1 MKGIFTLAF
10 SYLRKQKGRSFSII
24 IAIGLATLISFSNI
38 VQKQTDI
45 KLGTEK
51 LHEIF
56 GTYNYEYNDIDNQAL
71 QKILNDNTSDI
82 TYRFKNRVSKT
93 INLGS
98 IVYKNGVKSILNTYS
113 PYYLEESKYELI
125 KGRAPKNENEI
136 VLDNRAIEEMNLENK
151 LGEEIDFNIVK
162 KYKNTDG
169 KQEIYNKN
177 HKFKLVGIVSRH
189 KDYYQE
195 YKEYTL
201 RAFTGGYT
209 NLISENLITKGG
221 YTNLISENLIT
232 NDGFLNVENEKPTKE
247 NLYKRLDKYGLTEYN
262 FTVNVGLIQGLNSI
276 GVSEEAISYEIR
288 KMLLPIAVSALLICN
303 IFMMTLFDMKKS
315 IGMLRAIGA
324 KRHQICSIIF
334 IQSLIL
340 VIIGVLSGFL
350 IGGGY
355 VYNYISKVYPQ
366 NPSLYITKE
375 AILIPI
381 LIAVIM
387 VSISN
392 IVTIYKASRVSPVEG
407 MKNNDFRK
415 PRNRFYYK
423 WIRKVFNI
431 TGDMAYKNTF
441 RFRTRT
447 ILCILSMGLVGSMYI
462 TALSNYNKSD
472 MGVMHIP
479 SQNIGEYDIKLTKD
493 NYNVEN
499 ALGMYSKSDIKK
511 IKNIDD
517 VDDVDGKLVLSG
529 FMNKNESHLE
539 VRGYTEKDL
548 KKLDNYIEE
557 KSDENNSEYINVLI
571 NNHTF
576 GTNKP
581 IDKNL
586 KIGELIEIKIPSVND
601 GKLSYKVEKVRI
613 AGFLDRKWILNN
625 SYGIMITV
633 IMPIEELSKL
643 TNISDVNVI
652 GVKASSGKE
661 KEVENKIEKI
671 IGRKD
676 YNNLESRAKYK
687 VEHEKSQEIVEMQ
700 SMFLLLLMSVVASL
714 NIYYTI
720 KTGILIRTRELST
733 LRSIGMSMKKI
744 KSMLIKESLIYAFLS
759 CIIGSAHAIYKGYK
773 DVSMVN
779 EVMEVGFGA
788 KNLEK
793 FEVPFNEIVIFTFLV
808 IVVCIISVHLS
819 KQKLEKMSISD
830 GINKDE

>member
-10 SYLRKQKGRSFSII
+10 SYLKKQKGRNFSII

-38 VQKQTDI
+38 VQKQTEL

-51 LHEIF
+51 LHKIF
-56 GTYNYEYNDIDNQAL
+56 GTYDYEYNEIDDQEL
-71 QKILNDNTSDI
+71 QKILNDNTSDA
-82 TYRFKNRVSKT
+82 TYNT

-113 PYYLEESKYELI
+113 PNYLEESKYELI
-125 KGRAPKNENEI
+125 KGRVPKNENEI
-136 VLDNRAIEEMNLENK
+136 VLENKAIEGMNLENK
-151 LGEEIDFNIVK
+151 LGKEIDFNIVK

-189 KDYYQE
+189 KDYYPE

-201 RAFTGGYT
+201 RAFTGGHT
-209 NLISENLITKGG
+209 NLIP
-221 YTNLISENLIT
+221 ENLIT
-232 NDGFLNVENEKPTKE
+232 NDGFLNVENEKASEE
-247 NLYKRLDKYGLTEYN
+247 NMYKRMDKYGLTDGQLAMN
-262 FTVNVGLIQGLNSI
+262 IGVVVGLNSI
-276 GVSEEAISYEIR
+276 KDTKAGN
-288 KMLLPIAVSALLICN
+288 MLFPIAVSALLICN

-324 KRHQICSIIF
+324 KRHQICSMIF

-340 VIIGVLSGFL
+340 IIIGVLSGFL

-355 VYNYISKVYPQ
+355 AYNYISKMYPQ

-381 LIAVIM
+381 LIAILTVF
-387 VSISN
+387 ISN
-392 IVTIYKASRVSPVEG
+392 IVILYKASRVSPVEG
-407 MKNNDFRK
+407 MKNNDFSNREF
-415 PRNRFYYK
+415 RNRFHYK

-431 TGDMAYKNTF
+431 TGDMAYKNVF
-441 RFRTRT
+441 RFRIRA
-447 ILCILSMGLVGSMYI
+447 ILCILSIGLVGSMYI
-462 TALSNYNKSD
+462 TSLSNYNKSSMSAMD
-472 MGVMHIP
+472 MQ
-479 SQNIGEYDIKLTKD
+479 SQNIGEYDIKLSKD
-493 NYNVEN
+493 NFNVEN
-499 ALGMYSKSDIKK
+499 AIGMYSKSDVEK

-517 VDDVDGKLVLSG
+517 VDCVDGKLVLSG
-529 FMNKNESHLE
+529 SMNKNESYLE

-548 KKLDNYIEE
+548 EKLDKHIEE
-557 KSDENNSEYINVLI
+557 KSDENNSEYINVLV
-571 NNHTF
+571 NNHTD
-576 GTNKP
+576 GTNEP

-586 KIGELIEIKIPSVND
+586 KIGDLIEIKIPSVND
-601 GKLSYKVEKVRI
+601 GKPSYKVEKVRI

-625 SYGIMITV
+625 YSVRMMTV

-643 TNISDVNVI
+643 TNINDVNVI

-661 KEVENKIEKI
+661 KKVENEIEKI
-671 IGRKD
+671 MGNKD
-676 YNNLESRAKYK
+676 RNNLESRAKYK
-687 VEHEKSQEIVEMQ
+687 AEEEKRQENAKMQ

-720 KTGILIRTRELST
+720 KTGILTRTRELST

-759 CIIGSAHAIYKGYK
+759 CIIGSAHAIYKEYK

-779 EVMEVGFGA
+779 KIMEVGFGTS
-788 KNLEK
+788 NLEK

-808 IVVCIISVHLS
+808 IVVCIISVYLS

-830 GINKDE
+830 GINRDE

>member
-10 SYLRKQKGRSFSII
+10 SYLKKQKGRSFSII
-24 IAIGLATLISFSNI
+24 IAIGLATLISFSII

-51 LHEIF
+51 LHKIF
-56 GTYNYEYNDIDNQAL
+56 GTYEYEYDKIDNQAL
-71 QKILNDNTSDI
+71 QKILNDNTSDD
-82 TYRFKNRVSKT
+82 TYNI

-113 PYYLEESKYELI
+113 SYYLEESKYELV

-151 LGEEIDFNIVK
+151 LGKEIDFNIVK

-169 KQEIYNKN
+169 KQDIYNKN

-189 KDYYQE
+189 KEYYQKYE
-195 YKEYTL
+195 YAL

-209 NLISENLITKGG
+209 NLIP
-221 YTNLISENLIT
+221 ENLIT
-232 NDGFLNVENEKPTKE
+232 NDGLLNVENEKSTNE
-247 NLYKRLDKYGLTEYN
+247 NLYKRLNKYGLTEDN
-262 FTVNVGLIQGLNSI
+262 FTINAGLTVGLNSI
-276 GVSEEAISYEIR
+276 GVDEVAISYEIR
-288 KMLLPIAVSALLICN
+288 KMIFPIGVSALLICN

-315 IGMLRAIGA
+315 IGMLRAIGV
-324 KRHQICSIIF
+324 KRHQVCSMIF
-334 IQSLIL
+334 IQSLML
-340 VIIGVLSGFL
+340 VIIGVLSGFF
-350 IGGGY
+350 IGGAY
-355 VYNYISKVYPQ
+355 VYYYISKMYPQ

-381 LIAVIM
+381 LIAIITVF
-387 VSISN
+387 ISN
-392 IVTIYKASRVSPVEG
+392 IVTLYKAFRVSPVEG
-407 MKNNDFRK
+407 MKNNDFSNRK
-415 PRNRFYYK
+415 FRNRFYYK
-423 WIRKVFNI
+423 WIRKVFDI
-431 TGDMAYKNTF
+431 TGDMAYKNVF
-441 RFRTRT
+441 RFRART

-462 TALSNYNKSD
+462 TTLSNYNKSG
-472 MGVMHIP
+472 MNVMHMP
-479 SQNIGEYDIKLTKD
+479 SQNIGEYDIKLNKD
-493 NYNVEN
+493 YFNVEN
-499 ALGMYSKSDIKK
+499 ALGMYSKSDVEK

-517 VDDVDGKLVLSG
+517 VDYVDGKLVLSG
-529 FMNKNESHLE
+529 SMNKDESYLE

-548 KKLDNYIEE
+548 KKLDKYIEE
-557 KSDENNSEYINVLI
+557 KSDENNSEYINVLV
-571 NNHTF
+571 NNHTD
-576 GTNKP
+576 GTNEP

-586 KIGELIEIKIPSVND
+586 KIGDLIEIKIPSVND
-601 GKLSYKVEKVRI
+601 EKLSYKVEKVRI

-625 SYGIMITV
+625 FNVRMLTV

-643 TNISDVNVI
+643 TNINDVNVI

-671 IGRKD
+671 IGKKD
-676 YNNLESRAKYK
+676 YNNLESRGKYK
-687 VEHEKSQEIVEMQ
+687 LEQEKLQKIAKMQ
-700 SMFLLLLMSVVASL
+700 SLFSLLLMCVVASL

-759 CIIGSAHAIYKGYK
+759 CIIGASHATYKGYK

-779 EVMEVGFGA
+779 KIMEAGFGV
-788 KNLEK
+788 KNLDK
-793 FEVPFNEIVIFTFLV
+793 FKVPFNEIVTFTFLV
-808 IVVCIISVHLS
+808 IVVCIISVYLS

-830 GINKDE
+830 GINMDK

>member
-1 MKGIFTLAF
+1 MKGVFTLAF
-10 SYLRKQKGRSFSII
+10 SYLKKQKGRSFSII
-24 IAIGLATLISFSNI
+24 VAIGLATLISFSNI
-38 VQKQTDI
+38 VQKQTNI

-51 LHEIF
+51 LYNTF
-56 GTYNYEYNDIDNQAL
+56 GTYDYEYSDIDDEAL
-71 QKILNDNTSDI
+71 QKILNDNTSDV
-82 TYRFKNRVSKT
+82 TYKI

-113 PYYLEESKYELI
+113 PYYLEESKYEVI
-125 KGRAPKNENEI
+125 KGREPKNENEI

-151 LGEEIDFNIVK
+151 LGKEIDFNIVK
-162 KYKNTDG
+162 KYKSPDG

-177 HKFKLVGIVSRH
+177 HKFKLVGVVSRT

-209 NLISENLITKGG
+209 NLIP
-221 YTNLISENLIT
+221 ENLIT
-232 NDGFLNVENEKPTKE
+232 NDGILNVKNEKTTMD
-247 NLYKRLDKYGLTEYN
+247 NMYKRMNKYGLTEYN
-262 FTVNVGLIQGLNSI
+262 FTMNIGLIQGLNSL
-276 GVSEEAISYEIR
+276 GVGEEATSYEIR
-288 KMLLPIAVSALLICN
+288 NMLFPIAVSALLICN
-303 IFMMTLFDMKKS
+303 IFIMTLFDMKKS

-324 KRHQICSIIF
+324 KKHQIFFMLF

-340 VIIGVLSGFL
+340 VAIGVASGFL
-350 IGGGY
+350 VGGGY
-355 VYNYISKVYPQ
+355 VYNYITKIYPK

-381 LIAVIM
+381 LIAITTVF
-387 VSISN
+387 ISN
-392 IVTIYKASRVSPVEG
+392 IVPLYKATRVSPVEG
-407 MKNNDFRK
+407 MRNNDFSNRK
-415 PRNRFYYK
+415 FRNRFYYK

-431 TGDMAYKNTF
+431 TGEMAYKNVF
-441 RFRTRT
+441 RFRTRA
-447 ILCILSMGLVGSMYI
+447 ILCILSIGLVGSMYI
-462 TALSNYNKSD
+462 TALSNYNKSG
-472 MGVMHIP
+472 MNVMHMP
-479 SQNIGEYDIKLTKD
+479 SQNIGEYDIKLNKD
-493 NYNVEN
+493 DYNVEN
-499 ALGMYSKSDIKK
+499 AIGMYSKSDVEK

-517 VDDVDGKLVLSG
+517 VDYVDGKLVLSG
-529 FMNKNESHLE
+529 SMNKNESYLE

-548 KKLDNYIEE
+548 KKLDKYIEE
-557 KSDENNSEYINVLI
+557 KSDENNSEYINVFV
-571 NNHTF
+571 NNHTD
-576 GTNKP
+576 GTNEP
-581 IDKNL
+581 IDKDL

-625 SYGIMITV
+625 FYGRMMTV

-643 TNISDVNVI
+643 TNINDVNVI

-661 KEVENKIEKI
+661 KEVENKIEKM
-671 IGRKD
+671 IGKKD

-687 VEHEKSQEIVEMQ
+687 AEQEKLQEIAKVQ

-759 CIIGSAHAIYKGYK
+759 CILGSAHAIYKGYK

-779 EVMEVGFGA
+779 EIMEIGFGA

-808 IVVCIISVHLS
+808 IVVCIISVYLS
-819 KQKLEKMSISD
+819 KQKLEKMSISY
-830 GINKDE
+830 GINRNE

>member
-1 MKGIFTLAF
+1 MKGVFVLAF
-10 SYLRKQKGRSFSII
+10 SYLKKQKGRSFSII
-24 IAIGLATLISFSNI
+24 VAIGLATLISFSNI
-38 VQKQTDI
+38 VQKQTNI

-51 LHEIF
+51 LYNTF
-56 GTYNYEYNDIDNQAL
+56 GTYGYEYSDIDDEAL
-71 QKILNDNTSDI
+71 QKILNDNTSDA
-82 TYRFKNRVSKT
+82 TYKI

-125 KGRAPKNENEI
+125 QGREPKNENEI

-151 LGEEIDFNIVK
+151 LGEEINFNIVK
-162 KYKNTDG
+162 KYKNPDG
-169 KQEIYNKN
+169 KKEIYNKN
-177 HKFKLVGIVSRH
+177 HKFKLVGIVSRT
-189 KDYYQE
+189 KDYYRE

-209 NLISENLITKGG
+209 NLIP
-221 YTNLISENLIT
+221 ENLIT
-232 NDGFLNVENEKPTKE
+232 NDGILNVENEKLTMD
-247 NLYKRLDKYGLTEYN
+247 NMYKRMNKYGLTEYN
-262 FTVNVGLIQGLNSI
+262 FTMNIGLIQGLNSL
-276 GVSEEAISYEIR
+276 GVGEEATSYEIR
-288 KMLLPIAVSALLICN
+288 NMLFPIAVSALLICN

-324 KRHQICSIIF
+324 KRHQICSMVF

-340 VIIGVLSGFL
+340 VVVGVASGFL
-350 IGGGY
+350 VGGGY
-355 VYNYISKVYPQ
+355 VYNYISKMYPQ
-366 NPSLYITKE
+366 NPSLYITKG

-381 LIAVIM
+381 LIAIITVF
-387 VSISN
+387 ISN
-392 IVTIYKASRVSPVEG
+392 IVTLYKASRVSPVEG
-407 MKNNDFRK
+407 MRNNDFSSRK
-415 PRNRFYYK
+415 FKNRFYYK

-431 TGDMAYKNTF
+431 TGEMAYKNVF
-441 RFRTRT
+441 RFRTRA
-447 ILCILSMGLVGSMYI
+447 ILCILSIGLVGSMYI
-462 TALSNYNKSD
+462 TALSDYNKSG
-472 MGVMHIP
+472 MGVMHMP
-479 SQNIGEYDIKLTKD
+479 SQNIGEYDIKLNKD

-499 ALGMYSKSDIKK
+499 ALGMYSKSDVEK
-511 IKNIDD
+511 IKNLDD
-517 VDDVDGKLVLSG
+517 VDYVDGQLVLSG
-529 FMNKNESHLE
+529 SMNKNESYLE

-548 KKLDNYIEE
+548 KKLDKYMEE
-557 KSDENNSEYINVLI
+557 KSDEKNSEYINVFV
-571 NNHTF
+571 NNHTD
-576 GTNKP
+576 GTNEP
-581 IDKNL
+581 IDKDL
-586 KIGELIEIKIPSVND
+586 KIGELIEIKIPLVDN
-601 GKLSYKVEKVRI
+601 GNLSYKVEKVRI

-625 SYGIMITV
+625 FYGRMMTV

-643 TNISDVNVI
+643 TNINDVNVI

-661 KEVENKIEKI
+661 KEVENKIEKM
-671 IGRKD
+671 IGKKD

-687 VEHEKSQEIVEMQ
+687 AEQEKLQEIAKMQ

-759 CIIGSAHAIYKGYK
+759 CILGSAHAIYKGYK

-779 EVMEVGFGA
+779 EIMEVGFGA

-808 IVVCIISVHLS
+808 IVVCIISVYLS

-830 GINKDE
+830 GINMNE